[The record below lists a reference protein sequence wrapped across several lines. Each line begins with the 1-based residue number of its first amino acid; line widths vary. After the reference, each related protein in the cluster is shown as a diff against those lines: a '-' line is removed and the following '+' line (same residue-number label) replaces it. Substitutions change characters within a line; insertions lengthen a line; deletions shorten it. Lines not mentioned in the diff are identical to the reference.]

1 MKHFNATIRVCEKPT
16 TFETLSTGDLFIVN
30 PIYGFGE
37 IRIWPT
43 IYVKT
48 SEAGADAL
56 EGCGYKSMM
65 FDDKVWFASFRGITG
80 EIN

>member
-1 MKHFNATIRVCEKPT
+1 MKHFNATIQVSGKPT

-43 IYVKT
+43 VYVKV
-48 SEAGADAL
+48 SETGADPL
-56 EGCGYKSMM
+56 EGCGYKSMLAN
-65 FDDKVWFASFRGITG
+65 DEVWYALFRGITG